1 MLVHGHIPALVHGGY
16 DWVDVRDV
24 VNGAMQAERLA
35 PSGGRYILSGHWHT
49 LQDVA
54 HLTAEISGKA
64 APRFTVPAWLAGLAQ
79 PAMAKLSQL
88 NGSQPL
94 YTRAMLKAL
103 RSNRQVSHAH
113 AMHEFGYE
121 PRPFEL
127 TLKDTLDWFVEGQ
140 AGHL

>member
-1 MLVHGHIPALVHGGY
+1 MRGRIPALVHGGY

-24 VNGAMQAERLA
+24 VAGAMQAERLA

-49 LQDVA
+49 LKEVA
-54 HLTAEISGKA
+54 HLTAEISGHP
-64 APRFTVPAWLAGLAQ
+64 APRFTVPAWLAELAQ

-103 RSNRQVSHAH
+103 RSNRQISHAN
-113 AMHEFGYE
+113 ATRELGYA

-127 TLKDTLDWFVEGQ
+127 TLKDTLDWFVAGQ
-140 AGHL
+140 AGRS